1 MRGRRIPSHL
11 LSALVYLAAVGSV
24 LLFVTYPLLRMV
36 AQVFAGDLS
45 LADCGEV
52 LSSQVG
58 VIGGSVGVAAL
69 AACASTV
76 LALAIALVIAFGN
89 RMLGRLMVGVATMS
103 IISPPFVAS
112 LAYIM
117 LFGRRGLI
125 THGILGLD
133 VSPYGWQGVVVMQVL
148 FFSAINVLM
157 LASVLRRLDGRLLD
171 AARDLGASA
180 GRVLMDVVLPL
191 LAPTML
197 SCALLT
203 FVRSLSDYGTPVVIG
218 GSFETISSE
227 IYLQVVGYSDL
238 GTSALL
244 NLLLMVIAIIVFMG
258 YGRLGVRSERLVVS
272 AGAPSAGE
280 GRPVRL
286 DGPLGVLAYAL
297 ALLFLAFMAVLYA
310 TIVRTAFSSGI
321 GWTAQPSLANLEHLA
336 SFNLATLLRSLAY
349 AGLAAALATLLA
361 MVIAYFVHRRK
372 VVGGGVLEFLV
383 TLPYL
388 IPGTCF
394 GLGYL
399 LAFNSL
405 PLKFTGTAAIVVLV
419 LVFKRL
425 AISEQT
431 FSQSMAQISP
441 ELDMAARD
449 LGASR
454 LGVFADVIVPN
465 LSSATLVSLV
475 NVFSSSMVAYGAV
488 LFLVS
493 AGHKIAVF
501 ELFDALSGGKYGTAA
516 MMSVAILAV
525 TLAVNATFALS
536 VGTRRN

>member
-11 LSALVYLAAVGSV
+11 LSALVYVAAVGSV

-36 AQVFAGDLS
+36 AQVFAGDFS

-258 YGRLGVRSERLVVS
+258 YGRLGVRSERLVVP
-272 AGAPSAGE
+272 AGARSAGE
-280 GRPVRL
+280 GRPLRL
-286 DGPLGVLAYAL
+286 GGPLGVLAYAL

-321 GWTAQPSLANLEHLA
+321 GWAAQPSLANLEHLA
-336 SFNLATLLRSLAY
+336 SFNLASLWRSLAY

-405 PLKFTGTAAIVVLV
+405 PLKLTGTAAIIVLV
-419 LVFKRL
+419 LVFKQL

-454 LGVFADVIVPN
+454 LGVFADVIAPN
-465 LSSATLVSLV
+465 LSGATLVSLV

-501 ELFDALSGGKYGTAA
+501 ELFDALSGGKYGAAA

-525 TLAVNATFALS
+525 TLAVNAGLTLS